1 MKKIQ
6 LDILFEDE
14 HVLVLNKPAELLT
27 LPDRF
32 NAKLPNLRT
41 LLAEK
46 YGDIF
51 VVHRLDKQ
59 TSGVILFAKNSE
71 AHRVLNQQFQTRT
84 VRKMYHALVAGVVER
99 SEMEID
105 IPIEPDPA
113 RKGLMRP
120 SVHGKESLTIM
131 RVLKKFRMATLV
143 ECELVTGR
151 THQIRVH
158 CATLGYPLLVD
169 ADYGTS
175 DAFLVSSV
183 KRRYNLAKDTEEQ
196 PLIARLTLHSAHL
209 ECEHPFSH
217 ERMVFDAPYPKDL
230 RATVQVLEKY
240 CTASGAYS

>member
-1 MKKIQ
+1 MKRPQ
-6 LDILFEDE
+6 LDVLFEDE
-14 HVLVLNKPAELLT
+14 HLLALNKPAELLT

-32 NAKLPNLRT
+32 DATLPNLRS
-41 LLAEK
+41 LLVEK

-71 AHRVLNQQFQTRT
+71 AHRELSQQFQTRS
-84 VRKMYHALVAGVVER
+84 VRKLYHALVAGVVDR
-99 SEMEID
+99 TEMEID
-105 IPIEPDPA
+105 IPVEPDPA

-131 RVLKKFRMATLV
+131 RVLKRFRMATLV

-158 CATLGYPLLVD
+158 CATIGHPLLVD

-175 DAFLVSSV
+175 DAFFVSSV

-196 PLIARLTLHSAHL
+196 PLMARLTLHSAHL
-209 ECEHPFSH
+209 ECTHPYTN
-217 ERMVFDAPYPKDL
+217 EPIVLDAPYPKDL

-240 CTASGAYS
+240 CTASGMYS